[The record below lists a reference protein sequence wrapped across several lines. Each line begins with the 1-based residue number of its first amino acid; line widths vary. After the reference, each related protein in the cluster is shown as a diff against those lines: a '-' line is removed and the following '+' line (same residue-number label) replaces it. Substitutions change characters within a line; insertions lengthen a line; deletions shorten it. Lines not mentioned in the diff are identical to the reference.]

1 MKKVFIAAAAV
12 AVLAL
17 AAWLL
22 VSRNNL
28 IPQQN
33 QQNTSSEIQA
43 NDNSASIKK
52 DIEGLEVNSPDGEF
66 KTIDADLNQL

>member
-1 MKKVFIAAAAV
+1 MKKVLIAVVAV

-22 VSRNNL
+22 LSRGNL
-28 IPQQN
+28 IPQSGRQEPT
-33 QQNTSSEIQA
+33 QEVPA

-66 KTIDADLNQL
+66 KAIDADINQL

>member
-1 MKKVFIAAAAV
+1 MKKALIAAAAV

-22 VSRNNL
+22 VSRNNSM
-28 IPQQN
+28 PEQDRQN
-33 QQNTSSEIQA
+33 APEVPA

-52 DIEGLEVNSPDGEF
+52 DIEGLEVSSPDGEF
-66 KTIDADLNQL
+66 KAIDADLNQL

>member
-1 MKKVFIAAAAV
+1 MKKALIAVVAV

-22 VSRNNL
+22 VSRNNSM
-28 IPQQN
+28 PQPN
-33 QQNTSSEIQA
+33 QQNAPTEIPA

-66 KTIDADLNQL
+66 KAIDADLNQL